1 MSWIDL
7 YPKPIAR
14 RNQAVEQGWEIVGLA
29 IRLERARL
37 RAAPVDI
44 LAMLDIRNPMVWLI
58 GASALAAL
66 GLLARGYFSAE
77 ARARRRRE
85 KSNRP
90 LISRKRGPTVRLAVK
105 VDKSKRDPKG

>member
-1 MSWIDL
+1 VE
-7 YPKPIAR
+7 IA
-14 RNQAVEQGWEIVGLA
+14 ALA

-37 RAAPVDI
+37 SEAPIDI
-44 LAMLDIRNPMVWLI
+44 LTMLDIRHPMVWLI

-66 GLLARGYFSAE
+66 GLLARGHFSPE

-90 LISRKRGPTVRLAVK
+90 LISRKRGPSVRLAVK
-105 VDKSKRDPKG
+105 ADKPKRDPKG